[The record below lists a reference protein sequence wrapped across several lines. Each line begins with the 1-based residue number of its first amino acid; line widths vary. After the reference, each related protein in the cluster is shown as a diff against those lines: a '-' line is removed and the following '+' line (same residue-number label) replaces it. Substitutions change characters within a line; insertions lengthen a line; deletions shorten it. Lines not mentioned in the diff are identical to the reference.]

1 LLEDSISQID
11 TLSLEDFL
19 RLKKAESESKG
30 KKINWENKKQIWLT
44 ALQKLY
50 NTVNIWLN
58 SSIKQGL
65 VEIRV
70 ENHELREDYIGSYS
84 VKEMTIQVGF
94 ERVFFKPKGVIVLN
108 AAGRVDLIGEHGSI
122 MLLLLEKNQEFQWH
136 IAVRTGHQKP
146 WPLTQESFADALKQ
160 VMSA

>member
-1 LLEDSISQID
+1 MLEESISQLDI
-11 TLSLEDFL
+11 LSLEDFF

-30 KKINWENKKQIWLT
+30 KKIDWENKKQIWFT
-44 ALQKLY
+44 SLQKLY
-50 NTVNIWLN
+50 NTVNIWLK

-70 ENHELREDYIGSYS
+70 ENHELIEDYIGSYS
-84 VKEMTIQVGF
+84 VEEMTIKVGF
-94 ERVFFKPKGVIVLN
+94 DRVFLKPKGMIVVN
-108 AAGRVDLIGEHGSI
+108 AAGRVDLIGEHGNI

-136 IAVRTGHQKP
+136 ITVRTDHQKP
-146 WPLTQESFADALKQ
+146 WPLTQESFADALKW